1 MWLKVSPS
9 LNCEKKRERAR
20 ERERDRESKSK
31 SKRESARARART
43 RERHTEREGKR
54 EQCVY
59 AIEHAFTKIA
69 CLLDP
74 QVPATPYSRTPSE
87 CTHFHT
93 HTHTSWK

>member
-1 MWLKVSPS
+1 
-9 LNCEKKRERAR
+9 
-20 ERERDRESKSK
+20 
-31 SKRESARARART
+31 
-43 RERHTEREGKR
+43 
-54 EQCVY
+54 VY